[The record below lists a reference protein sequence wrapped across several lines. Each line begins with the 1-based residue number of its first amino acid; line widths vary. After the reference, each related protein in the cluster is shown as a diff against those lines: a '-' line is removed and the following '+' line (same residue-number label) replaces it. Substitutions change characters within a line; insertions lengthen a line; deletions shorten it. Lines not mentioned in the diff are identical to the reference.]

1 MVFIPFPCRAYS
13 RTLNTFSSISQQP
26 PTAGS
31 SQPAAATEPQ
41 AEDPP
46 STSNTSSQLQKE
58 VAEEQQ
64 VPKAPSTVAGL
75 KSQKSNS
82 MPENTNQSVPAEE
95 ESMQTVPIAP
105 SSSSAN
111 ENENP
116 PLEDTIMEES
126 IRVTRGRLRK
136 NRSAGIR

>member
-1 MVFIPFPCRAYS
+1 VR
-13 RTLNTFSSISQQP
+13 QP
-26 PTAGS
+26 PS
-31 SQPAAATEPQ
+31 SNSQPAAATEPQ
-41 AEDPP
+41 AEDPS

-58 VAEEQQ
+58 VAEEPQ
-64 VPKAPSTVAGL
+64 VPNVAGL

-95 ESMQTVPIAP
+95 ESMQNVAIAP

-116 PLEDTIMEES
+116 PVEDTIMEES
-126 IRVTRGRLRK
+126 TRVTRARLRK